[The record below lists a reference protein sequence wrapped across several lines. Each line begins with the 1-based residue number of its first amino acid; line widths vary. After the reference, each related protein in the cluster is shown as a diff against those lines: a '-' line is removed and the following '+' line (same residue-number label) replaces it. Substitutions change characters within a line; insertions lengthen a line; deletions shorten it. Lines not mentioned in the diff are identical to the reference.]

1 MYINIINLHFMW
13 YIPYNIL
20 ITYYSKE
27 KGENKCL
34 IINREIDGKN
44 NISIHKNII
53 IYFSENILTADN
65 IDMIHLI
72 RDNMEIDYVY
82 HINKNT
88 LIIDPNENL
97 DYNSTYKIIIP
108 SKSVKDTTGQY
119 LEEEYTLNFTT
130 ITDTVH
136 TK

>member
-1 MYINIINLHFMW
+1 
-13 YIPYNIL
+13 
-20 ITYYSKE
+20 
-27 KGENKCL
+27 
-34 IINREIDGKN
+34 
-44 NISIHKNII
+44 
-53 IYFSENILTADN
+53 LTADN